1 MQFIYVDESGDP
13 GNLQFGMPRHLQPSR
28 HFMLVGVV
36 VTAAEWRAS
45 LETLISVRNSVL
57 DPLGLP
63 RRIELHAREILY
75 PPDLS
80 PLRSLR
86 GRKVRIK
93 LFRELLRRT
102 ARELPGLRIISAC
115 SVKLEPTEDAGSAR
129 DYFRETWQ
137 ALIAAFDSYVRALPT
152 PEHGLLFAD
161 DTNEPN
167 VRSYLR
173 RMRRLERKSA
183 ADDASGRL
191 AGVIEDPILRESQHS
206 YFVQLADLVAYSLYL
221 NAWPKGSL
229 RRYGADRLIEEIEP
243 LLVRSQPEADG
254 ASGGAWVPARRL
266 HGTIWF

>member
-13 GNLQFGMPRHLQPSR
+13 GNLRCSMPRHLQPSR

-36 VTAAEWRAS
+36 VPTAEWRAS

-63 RRIELHAREILY
+63 RRIELHAREILC
-75 PPDLS
+75 PPDYS

-86 GRKVRIK
+86 SKKVRIK
-93 LFRELLRRT
+93 LFRELLHRT
-102 ARELPGLRIISAC
+102 ARELPDLRIISAC
-115 SVKLEPTEDAGSAR
+115 SVKIEPTHDAAAPR

-137 ALIAAFDSYVRALPT
+137 ALIEAFDSYVRALPT
-152 PEHGLLFAD
+152 PELGLLFAD

-173 RMRRLERKSA
+173 RMRRLGRKSVTDYA
-183 ADDASGRL
+183 NSRL
-191 AGVIEDPILRESQHS
+191 AGIIEDPILRASQHS

-221 NAWPKGSL
+221 HAWPKGSL

-243 LLVRSQPEADG
+243 LLVRSQRE
-254 ASGGAWVPARRL
+254 VPGDHGDTQVSR
-266 HGTIWF
+266 GTIWI